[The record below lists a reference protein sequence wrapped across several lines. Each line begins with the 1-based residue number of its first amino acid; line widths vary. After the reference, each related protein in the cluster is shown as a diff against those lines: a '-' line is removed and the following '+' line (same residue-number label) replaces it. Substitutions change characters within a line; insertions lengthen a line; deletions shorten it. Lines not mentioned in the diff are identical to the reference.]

1 MNAATLDKMRK
12 MKLQGMYR
20 VFKTSLESEKQEAYT
35 PDELIAHL
43 IDAE

>member
-20 VFKTSLESEKQEAYT
+20 IFKTSLETDKSVAK
-35 PDELIAHL
+35 LC
-43 IDAE
+43 